1 MGHPFNVQILG
12 EITIKLLIL
21 TILSVNFIYS
31 DEDQHVHQHS
41 HNHDVYVQGERLEVD
56 ERRFKKFLDG
66 LSNSQVVVVNVNG
79 MVCDFCA
86 RGIEKTFVKDKAVK
100 RIDVDLERGKVL
112 IAYTKE
118 KEINFD
124 EIKNKILANGQN
136 AIDFTILN
144 I

>member
-1 MGHPFNVQILG
+1 MS
-12 EITIKLLIL
+12 KLLFL

-31 DEDQHVHQHS
+31 DEDQHMHQHS
-41 HNHDVYVQGERLEVD
+41 HNHDVYVQGEKLEVD
-56 ERRFKKFLDG
+56 EKRFKKFLDG
-66 LSNSQVVVVNVNG
+66 LSDSQVAVVNVNG

-86 RGIEKTFVKDKAVK
+86 RGIEKTFVKDSAVK
-100 RIDVDLERGKVL
+100 RVDVDLERGKVL
-112 IAYTKE
+112 IAYTKDI
-118 KEINFD
+118 EINFD

>member
-1 MGHPFNVQILG
+1 M
-12 EITIKLLIL
+12 TRLLFL
-21 TILSVNFIYS
+21 TILSVNFINS
-31 DEDQHVHQHS
+31 DENQHMHEHS
-41 HNHDVYVQGERLEVD
+41 HSHDVYVQGEKLEVD
-56 ERRFKKFLDG
+56 EKRFKKFLDG
-66 LSNSQVVVVNVNG
+66 LTNSQVAVVNVNG

-118 KEINFD
+118 KEIDFD
-124 EIKNKILANGQN
+124 EIKSKILANGQN
-136 AIDFTILN
+136 AIDFSILN

>member
-1 MGHPFNVQILG
+1 MIR
-12 EITIKLLIL
+12 LLFL
-21 TILSVNFIYS
+21 TILSINFIYS
-31 DEDQHVHQHS
+31 DEDHNMHQHS
-41 HNHDVYVQGERLEVD
+41 HSHDVYVLGEKYEVD
-56 ERRFKKFLDG
+56 EKRFKKFLDG
-66 LSNSQVVVVNVNG
+66 LTNSKVAVVNVNG

>member
-1 MGHPFNVQILG
+1 M
-12 EITIKLLIL
+12 
-21 TILSVNFIYS
+21 
-31 DEDQHVHQHS
+31 HQNS
-41 HNHDVYVQGERLEVD
+41 HNHDVYVQGEKLEVD
-56 ERRFKKFLDG
+56 EKRFKKFLDG
-66 LSNSQVVVVNVNG
+66 LSDSQVAVVNVNG

-86 RGIEKTFVKDKAVK
+86 RGIEKTFVKDSAVK
-100 RIDVDLERGKVL
+100 RVDVDLERGKVL

-144 I
+144 IR

>member
-1 MGHPFNVQILG
+1 M
-12 EITIKLLIL
+12 TRLLFL
-21 TILSVNFIYS
+21 TILSVNFINSY
-31 DEDQHVHQHS
+31 ENQHMHQHS
-41 HNHDVYVQGERLEVD
+41 HSHDVYVQGEKLEVD
-56 ERRFKKFLDG
+56 EKRFKNFLDG
-66 LSNSQVVVVNVNG
+66 LTNSQVAVVNVNG

-118 KEINFD
+118 KEIDFD

-136 AIDFTILN
+136 AIDFAILN

>member
-1 MGHPFNVQILG
+1 MIR
-12 EITIKLLIL
+12 LLL
-21 TILSVNFIYS
+21 TILSVNFISS
-31 DEDQHVHQHS
+31 DEDQHMHQHS
-41 HNHDVYVQGERLEVD
+41 HSHDVYVQGEKLEVD
-56 ERRFKKFLDG
+56 EKRFKNFLDG
-66 LSNSQVVVVNVNG
+66 LTNSQVAVVNVNG

-124 EIKNKILANGQN
+124 EIRNKILANGQN

>member
-1 MGHPFNVQILG
+1 MIRS
-12 EITIKLLIL
+12 LLL

-31 DEDQHVHQHS
+31 DEDQHMHQHS
-41 HNHDVYVQGERLEVD
+41 HNHDVYVQGEKLEID
-56 ERRFKKFLDG
+56 EKRFKKFLDG
-66 LSNSQVVVVNVNG
+66 LNNSQVAVVNVNG

-86 RGIEKTFVKDKAVK
+86 RGIEKTFVRDKAVK

>member
-1 MGHPFNVQILG
+1 MS
-12 EITIKLLIL
+12 KLLFL

-31 DEDQHVHQHS
+31 DEDQHMHQHS
-41 HNHDVYVQGERLEVD
+41 HNHDVYVQGEKLEVD
-56 ERRFKKFLDG
+56 EKRFKKFLDG
-66 LSNSQVVVVNVNG
+66 LSDSQVAVVNVNG

-86 RGIEKTFVKDKAVK
+86 RGIEKTFFKDRAVK

-118 KEINFD
+118 KEINFY
-124 EIKNKILANGQN
+124 EIKNKILANCQN
-136 AIDFTILN
+136 PIYFTILN

>member
-1 MGHPFNVQILG
+1 MIR
-12 EITIKLLIL
+12 LLFL

-31 DEDQHVHQHS
+31 DEDQHMHQHS
-41 HNHDVYVQGERLEVD
+41 HYHDVYVQGEKLEVD
-56 ERRFKKFLDG
+56 EKCFKKFLDG
-66 LSNSQVVVVNVNG
+66 LSNSQIAVVNING

-100 RIDVDLERGKVL
+100 RIDVDLESGKVL

-118 KEINFD
+118 KEIDFD

>member
-1 MGHPFNVQILG
+1 MIRILF
-12 EITIKLLIL
+12 L
-21 TILSVNFIYS
+21 TILSVNFINS
-31 DEDQHVHQHS
+31 DEDHHMHQHS
-41 HNHDVYVQGERLEVD
+41 HSHDVYIQGEKLEVD
-56 ERRFKKFLDG
+56 EKRFKNFLNG
-66 LSNSQVVVVNVNG
+66 LTNSQVAVVNVNG

-124 EIKNKILANGQN
+124 EIRNKILANGQN
-136 AIDFTILN
+136 AVDFTILN

>member
-1 MGHPFNVQILG
+1 MIR
-12 EITIKLLIL
+12 LLFL

-31 DEDQHVHQHS
+31 DEDHNMHQHS
-41 HNHDVYVQGERLEVD
+41 HSHDVYVLGEKYEVD
-56 ERRFKKFLDG
+56 EKRFKKFLDG
-66 LSNSQVVVVNVNG
+66 LTNSKVAVVNVNG

>member
-1 MGHPFNVQILG
+1 M
-12 EITIKLLIL
+12 TRLLFL
-21 TILSVNFIYS
+21 TILSVNFINS
-31 DEDQHVHQHS
+31 DENQHMHEHS
-41 HNHDVYVQGERLEVD
+41 HSHDVYVQGEKLEVD
-56 ERRFKKFLDG
+56 EKRFKNFLDG
-66 LSNSQVVVVNVNG
+66 LTNSQVAVVNVNG

-118 KEINFD
+118 KEIDFD

-136 AIDFTILN
+136 AIDFAILN

>member
-1 MGHPFNVQILG
+1 MIR
-12 EITIKLLIL
+12 LLFL
-21 TILSVNFIYS
+21 TILSVNFINS
-31 DEDQHVHQHS
+31 EENQHMHQHS
-41 HNHDVYVQGERLEVD
+41 HSHDVYVQGEKLEVD
-56 ERRFKKFLDG
+56 EKRFKNFLDG
-66 LSNSQVVVVNVNG
+66 LTNSQVAVVNVNG

-118 KEINFD
+118 KKINFD

>member
-1 MGHPFNVQILG
+1 M
-12 EITIKLLIL
+12 TKLLFL
-21 TILSVNFIYS
+21 TILSINFIYS
-31 DEDQHVHQHS
+31 DEDQHMHQHS
-41 HNHDVYVQGERLEVD
+41 HNHDVYVQGEKLEVD
-56 ERRFKKFLDG
+56 EKRFKKFLDG
-66 LSNSQVVVVNVNG
+66 LSNSQVAVVNVNG

-112 IAYTKE
+112 IAYTRE
-118 KEINFD
+118 KEINFV